1 MACYFL
7 FVILHLSKYVTQKFS
22 SNINLTLSM
31 TSKNFFFLFSENLMS
46 RKKRYFMQCSKGK
59 GMKLPTFIWSIKN
72 FAKMIKR
79 SNITDIKLYKLSNCN
94 GVKPSFCQS
103 QKQLFTA
110 VLWEAVLKNYPII
123 TEKQQC
129 WSLLISVAD
138 PKAKNCIKKSI
149 QCRCFPMSISKF
161 LRTVLFTEHIRWLR
175 LSKLLKMWY

>member
-1 MACYFL
+1 MTSRNL
-7 FVILHLSKYVTQKFS
+7 FFVVKIWCQVERILHAMLKRGGGETVFFYSIYRKFC
-22 SNINLTLSM
+22 L
-31 TSKNFFFLFSENLMS
+31 
-46 RKKRYFMQCSKGK
+46 
-59 GMKLPTFIWSIKN
+59 
-72 FAKMIKR
+72 MIKGF
-79 SNITDIKLYKLSNCN
+79 NITDIKLHKLSNCN
-94 GVKPSFCQS
+94 GVKPSFYQS

-138 PKAKNCIKKSI
+138 PKAKNCIKKRI